1 MTAPRRD
8 WVRVLGIT
16 GATLV
21 VAGALTMAG
30 LGIAQATGVV
40 TTPMMGSGSMHG
52 GNGFGM
58 MQGDRDGS
66 GMMGKRGRMHGGDGF
81 GMMQGERG
89 RGRGYGDAQQ
99 TQMTDETIV
108 LNVIDA
114 LQQEQ
119 ALATAL
125 VASNPALQSIADARA
140 QEIAALTSL
149 ATAWYPDATIPT
161 AVAASG
167 TLADLQLLMT
177 ENTSHLQRM
186 TAKLTFE
193 HEELS
198 TWVTNALQSRAQ
210 EMPLLYGESS

>member
-1 MTAPRRD
+1 
-8 WVRVLGIT
+8 
-16 GATLV
+16 
-21 VAGALTMAG
+21 MAG

-81 GMMQGERG
+81 GMMHGGDGFGMMQGERG

-125 VASNPALQSIADARA
+125 VVSNPALQSIADART